1 MAELATLARP
11 YAAAVFSLAKRTK
24 RLPEWSRILDYLA
37 TATGNPQMARYLA
50 MPEITAEAKAYRLA
64 DVCGD
69 VMNDAARNFVNV
81 LAANRR
87 LNLIG
92 FIRDQ
97 YEELRAQEDR
107 VLDVEVVSAY
117 ELDTAER
124 DRIIAALK
132 KRHQKDVQLTE
143 KVDPALLGGAI
154 VRAGDVVV
162 DGTVRGRLEKLVDAL
177 TR

>member
-1 MAELATLARP
+1 
-11 YAAAVFSLAKRTK
+11 
-24 RLPEWSRILDYLA
+24 
-37 TATGNPQMARYLA
+37 MARYLA
-50 MPEITAEAKAYRLA
+50 LPEVTAEAKAYRLA

-69 VMNDAARNFVNV
+69 VMNDAGRNFVNV

-92 FIRDQ
+92 DIRDQ
-97 YEELRAQEDR
+97 FEELRAEEDR
-107 VLDVEVVSAY
+107 LLDVEVVSAY
-117 ELDTAER
+117 ELDGAER
-124 DRIIAALK
+124 DRIIDALK
-132 KRHQKDVQLTE
+132 KTHQKEVQLTE
-143 KVDPALLGGAI
+143 KVDPSLLGGAI

>member
-1 MAELATLARP
+1 MAELVTLARP
-11 YAAAVFSLAKRTK
+11 YAAAVFTLAKRDK
-24 RLPEWSRILDYLA
+24 RLTEWSRMLECLA
-37 TATGNPQMARYLA
+37 TAAAEEKMAQYLA
-50 MPEITAEAKAYRLA
+50 MPEVTAEAKAYRLA

-69 VMNDAARNFVNV
+69 VMNDAGRSFVNV

-92 FIRDQ
+92 DIRDL
-97 YEELRAQEDR
+97 YEELRAQEER
-107 VLDVEVVSAY
+107 VLDVEVISAF
-117 ELDTAER
+117 ELDGAER
-124 DRIIAALK
+124 SRIIDALK
-132 KRHQKDVQLTE
+132 KSHQKEVQLTE
-143 KVDPALLGGAI
+143 KIDPKLLGGAI

>member
-11 YAAAVFSLAKRTK
+11 YAAAVFSLAKKNK
-24 RLPEWSRILDYLA
+24 RLPDWSRVLDYLA
-37 TATGNPQMARYLA
+37 TAASEEQMARYLA
-50 MPEITAEAKAYRLA
+50 MPEVTADAKAYRLA

-69 VMNDAARNFVNV
+69 VMNDAARSFVNV

-92 FIRDQ
+92 HIREQ
-97 YEELRAQEDR
+97 FEELRAQEDR

-117 ELDTAER
+117 ELDAAER
-124 DRIIAALK
+124 NRIIAALK
-132 KRHQKDVQLTE
+132 KTHQKEVQLAE
-143 KVDPALLGGAI
+143 KVDRTLLGGAI
-154 VRAGDVVV
+154 VRAGDVVI

>member
-11 YAAAVFSLAKRTK
+11 YAAAVFSIAKRTK
-24 RLPEWSRILDYLA
+24 RLPEWARMLDFLA
-37 TATGNPQMARYLA
+37 AAAADDTMARYLGA
-50 MPEITAEAKAYRLA
+50 PEITAEAKAYRLA

-69 VMNDAARNFVNV
+69 VMTDAGRSFVNV
-81 LAANRR
+81 LANNRR

-92 FIRDQ
+92 DVREQF
-97 YEELRAQEDR
+97 EELRAQEER
-107 VLDVEVVSAY
+107 VLDAEVVSAF
-117 ELDTAER
+117 ELDGAER
-124 DRIIAALK
+124 SRIIEALK
-132 KRHQKDVQLTE
+132 KTHQKEVQITE